1 MNCTKKYKK
10 CSCKWCK
17 NITKRRAKPCEKA
30 VWDKF
35 NNGIKRLFEEPPP
48 PLPPPPPP
56 HLGNFK
62 ANRFEF
68 YMGKILASIRYEEQK
83 ITDLKEYIDIF
94 QGGHYTFCG
103 TTIAKLVGKVIKR
116 RLPPGDVTKK
126 KVLKVMRSDPE
137 LKKYKEGAHEVYYE
151 ITSKPPV
158 DFDNDILDIITDV
171 EKMIKFYWEWRP

>member
-137 LKKYKEGAHEVYYE
+137 LKNLSIRKALTRSTTRLQV
-151 ITSKPPV
+151 SPLL
-158 DFDNDILDIITDV
+158 ILT
-171 EKMIKFYWEWRP
+171 MIFLISLPTWRR